1 MLTLSATPIP
11 RTLHMSMTGIRDMS
25 LLEEAPNDRLPIQT
39 YVMEY
44 NPEFVKDAILRELAR
59 NGQVYYLYNRVSNI
73 DEVAAQIQALV
84 PEANVGFA
92 HGQMSERELENIMME
107 FLDNEINVLVCTT
120 IIETGLDISNAN
132 TIIIQDADC
141 MGLSQLYQ
149 LRGRVGRSTRTSYAY
164 LMYRQDKVLHEV
176 SEKDFRQ

>member
-1 MLTLSATPIP
+1 
-11 RTLHMSMTGIRDMS
+11 
-25 LLEEAPNDRLPIQT
+25 
-39 YVMEY
+39 
-44 NPEFVKDAILRELAR
+44 
-59 NGQVYYLYNRVSNI
+59 
-73 DEVAAQIQALV
+73 
-84 PEANVGFA
+84 
-92 HGQMSERELENIMME
+92 MSERELENIMME